1 MSRMSLVVMLLLA
14 LVQGCASRGFP
25 PVTESGIDPQAVA
38 LLQRSAERH
47 GLAAWQQLQDVSV
60 AYAGEWG
67 WLVPR
72 LQPELIDAGFRQK
85 SEERLI
91 LGEGGLLGSLMKAA
105 LENLVRYLE
114 VELYDRGIRVN
125 GVCGGLVRSEM
136 LPYLSEMW
144 PRMIANMESCG
155 RRWAL
160 EPEEI
165 ANVVAFLASE
175 RSSAIRGQILV
186 ATGGVGLAA

>member
-25 PVTESGIDPQAVA
+25 PLTENGIDPQAAA

-60 AYAGEWG
+60 AYAGEWS

-72 LQPELIDAGFRQK
+72 LQPELIDAGYRQK

-91 LGEGGLLGSLMKAA
+91 LGEGGLLGQSAA
-105 LENLVRYLE
+105 DRYQPGKDRRIRMPQWRQRMLKVLCDASGHGRHE
-114 VELYDRGIRVN
+114 RLYGAGLILDAQKRDGPSRV
-125 GVCGGLVRSEM
+125 
-136 LPYLSEMW
+136 
-144 PRMIANMESCG
+144 
-155 RRWAL
+155 
-160 EPEEI
+160 
-165 ANVVAFLASE
+165 
-175 RSSAIRGQILV
+175 
-186 ATGGVGLAA
+186 